1 MSFDLYLWKAP
12 VPANEEEANALL
24 DQYIDGDRSAFEPSD
39 DLKRFYRDLSS
50 VVDDLDALGDPTDRL
65 VTLNLLWGTG
75 DDVLAGIA
83 QLAAKHQ
90 LVLYDPQAS
99 RLHPPAAGG
108 AAAQLQPDAANP
120 AWWRRMFGGG
130 SS

>member
-12 VPANEEEANALL
+12 LPTDENEANALL
-24 DQYIDGDRSAFEPSD
+24 DRYFEGDRSAFEPSD
-39 DLKRFYRDLSS
+39 DLTSFYRDLGS

-65 VTLNLLWGTG
+65 ITLNLLWGTA

-90 LVLYDPQAS
+90 LVLYDPQANQ
-99 RLHPPAAGG
+99 LHPPDPIGTP
-108 AAAQLQPDAANP
+108 AQLPPGEANP